1 MSEQLISQE
10 NKQEEFSLKEL
21 ILKAKEWIS
30 YLLGY
35 KWRIIIAGIIG
46 GALGFAYAKYFTKPT
61 YTSTLSFTMEQKNGS
76 GGALGGLASSLGLGD
91 IGGASS
97 SGMFGG
103 ENILHLM
110 KSNRI
115 IHQSLKEPQA
125 ELKGDHLLNLYLKN
139 HFAKSIK
146 SKKSKIK
153 LFPKK
158 LDSVIFNRVQD
169 SLLLAITKNIREN
182 QVLADRLDKKTT
194 IINLE
199 VKDKNEHWAYL
210 FSKALVKN
218 AIDLYLEI
226 KIGKL
231 LRAEKE
237 LIDKRDSI
245 RGLLDGSIT
254 TLAYETDLNSHTPLM
269 RYKTNQV
276 KKQIDVE
283 VLKSMY
289 ANVIQNLEV
298 TKIQRAQE
306 EPIIEIIDEPIMPLE
321 MEKFGKLKGL
331 ILGGISIAFLY
342 VIFLII
348 RKVYNELMDKDKLS
362 EI

>member
-1 MSEQLISQE
+1 MSEQLTNKE
-10 NKQEEFSLKEL
+10 NKQEQISLKEL
-21 ILKAKEWIS
+21 ILKAKDWIS
-30 YLLGY
+30 YFWGY
-35 KWRIIIAGIIG
+35 KWRIIFAGILG
-46 GALGFAYAKYFTKPT
+46 GALGLAYAKYFTKPT

-91 IGGASS
+91 IGSGGS

-125 ELKGDHLLNLYLKN
+125 ELKGDHLLNAYLKN
-139 HFAKSIK
+139 YFYKSIK
-146 SKKSKIK
+146 EKKIK

-158 LDSVIFNRVQD
+158 LDTVVFNRAQD
-169 SLLLAITKNIREN
+169 SLLLAITKNIRET
-182 QVLADRLDKKTT
+182 QIVAARLDKKTT
-194 IINLE
+194 IINLD
-199 VKDKNEHWAYL
+199 VKDINEHWAYL

-231 LRAEKE
+231 LRAEEE
-237 LIDKRDSI
+237 LANKRDSI
-245 RGLLDGSIT
+245 RGLLDGSIN
-254 TLAYETDLNSHTPLM
+254 TLAFETDLNSHTPLM

-289 ANVIQNLEV
+289 SSVIQNLEV

-306 EPIIEIIDEPIMPLE
+306 EPLIEIIDAPLMPLKK
-321 MEKFGKLKGL
+321 EKFSKSKGL
-331 ILGGISIAFLY
+331 IIGGFLS
-342 VIFLII
+342 IFLLII
-348 RKVYNELMDKDKLS
+348 YLVFKKVLKGILN
-362 EI
+362 

>member
-1 MSEQLISQE
+1 MSEQLNNQKT
-10 NKQEEFSLKEL
+10 KQEEISMKEL
-21 ILKAKEWIS
+21 ILKVKDWIS
-30 YLLGY
+30 YLWGY
-35 KWRIIIAGIIG
+35 KWRIIIAGIFG
-46 GALGFAYAKYFTKPT
+46 GALGFVYAKYFTKPT
-61 YTSTLSFTMEQKNGS
+61 YTSSVSFTLEQKNGS

-91 IGGASS
+91 IPTSSS

-103 ENILHLM
+103 ENVLFLM

-115 IHQSLKEPQA
+115 IHQSLKEPQKD
-125 ELKGDHLLNLYLKN
+125 LKGDNLLNAYLNN
-139 HFAKSIK
+139 HFEKGLKEKKIK
-146 SKKSKIK
+146 SY
-153 LFPKK
+153 PKV
-158 LDSVIFNRVQD
+158 LDSIVFNRKQD
-169 SLLLAITKNIREN
+169 SLLLLITKNIREK
-182 QVLADRLDKKTT
+182 QIVAERLDKKTT
-194 IINLE
+194 IINLD
-199 VKDKNEHWAYL
+199 VKDLNEQWAYL

-231 LRAEKE
+231 LRAEEE
-237 LIDKRDSI
+237 LTNKRDSI

-289 ANVIQNLEV
+289 ASVIQNLEV

-306 EPIIEIIDEPIMPLE
+306 EPIIEIIDEPILPLRITT
-321 MEKFGKLKGL
+321 FGKIKGVLYGSVFSVLICIVFYLGSRYLQTLLK
-331 ILGGISIAFLY
+331 S
-342 VIFLII
+342 
-348 RKVYNELMDKDKLS
+348 
-362 EI
+362 

>member
-1 MSEQLISQE
+1 MSEQIIIPE
-10 NKQEEFSLKEL
+10 NKQDEISLKIL
-21 ILKAKEWIS
+21 ILKTKVWMN
-30 YLLGY
+30 YLWGY
-35 KWRIIIAGIIG
+35 KWRIIIAGILG
-46 GALGFAYAKYFTKPT
+46 GALGFGYAKYFSKPT
-61 YTSTLSFTMEQKNGS
+61 YTANTSFTLEQKSSGA

-91 IGGASS
+91 LPTGSS

-103 ENILHLM
+103 ENILHLI

-115 IHQSLKEPQA
+115 IHQSLKQA
-125 ELKGDHLLNLYLKN
+125 QPELNGDHLLNAYVKN
-139 HFAKSIK
+139 HFNRALEDKKINLYPEKVDSI
-146 SKKSKIK
+146 
-153 LFPKK
+153 
-158 LDSVIFNRVQD
+158 VFNREQD
-169 SLLLAITKNIREN
+169 SLLLAITKNIRET
-182 QVLADRLDKKTT
+182 QIVAERLDKKTT
-194 IINLE
+194 IINLD
-199 VKDKNEHWAYL
+199 VKDVNEQWAYL

-231 LRAEKE
+231 LRAEEE
-237 LIDKRDSI
+237 LTNKRDSI

-254 TLAYETDLNSHTPLM
+254 TLAFETDLNSHTPLM

-306 EPIIEIIDEPIMPLE
+306 EPIIEIIDEPILPLN
-321 MEKFGKLKGL
+321 KIQFGKLKGL
-331 ILGGISIAFLY
+331 IIGGVLSAFLL
-342 VIFLII
+342 VGMLLG
-348 RKVYNELMDKDKLS
+348 RNLLKGVMS
-362 EI
+362 

>member
-1 MSEQLISQE
+1 MSEQHTNQE
-10 NKQEEFSLKEL
+10 NKQEEIGLREL
-21 ILKAKEWIS
+21 ILKTKDWIS
-30 YLLGY
+30 YLWGY

-46 GALGFAYAKYFTKPT
+46 GVLGFAYAKYFTKPI
-61 YTSTLSFTMEQKNGS
+61 YTSSVSFTLEQKNGS
-76 GGALGGLASSLGLGD
+76 GGALGGLASSLGLGE
-91 IGGASS
+91 IGAGSS

-103 ENILHLM
+103 ENILHLI

-115 IHQSLKEPQA
+115 IHQSLKETQSG
-125 ELKGDHLLNLYLKN
+125 LKGNHLLNDYIKN
-139 HFAKSIK
+139 HFAKGIK
-146 SKKSKIK
+146 EKKIK
-153 LFPKK
+153 LFPQK
-158 LDSVIFNRVQD
+158 LDSVIFSRPQD
-169 SLLLAITKNIREN
+169 SLLLAITKSIRES
-182 QVLADRLDKKTT
+182 QISVDRLDKKTT
-194 IINLE
+194 IINLD
-199 VKDKNEHWAYL
+199 VKDVNEQWAYL

-231 LRAEKE
+231 LRAEEE
-237 LIDKRDSI
+237 LTNKRDSI

-306 EPIIEIIDEPIMPLE
+306 EPIIEIIDEPLLP
-321 MEKFGKLKGL
+321 
-331 ILGGISIAFLY
+331 LY
-342 VIFLII
+342 VNNKSTLFWLLFLSHLCVFLTIAII
-348 RKVYNELMDKDKLS
+348 SLRRILRT
-362 EI
+362 

>member
-1 MSEQLISQE
+1 MSEQLTNQE
-10 NKQEEFSLKEL
+10 NKQEEIGLKEL
-21 ILKAKEWIS
+21 IFKVKDWIS
-30 YLLGY
+30 YLWGY

-46 GALGFAYAKYFTKPT
+46 GALGFTYAKYFSKPT
-61 YTSTLSFTMEQKNGS
+61 YTANTSFTLEQKSS
-76 GGALGGLASSLGLGD
+76 GASGALGGLASSLGLGD
-91 IGGASS
+91 LPTGSS

-103 ENILHLM
+103 ENILHLI

-115 IHQSLKEPQA
+115 IHQSLKQA
-125 ELKGDHLLNLYLKN
+125 QPELNGDHLLNAYLKH
-139 HFAKSIK
+139 HF
-146 SKKSKIK
+146 KKAIEEKKIN
-153 LFPKK
+153 LYPKK
-158 LDSVIFNRVQD
+158 IDSMVFNREQD
-169 SLLLAITKNIREN
+169 SLLLAITKNIRET
-182 QVLADRLDKKTT
+182 QIIAERLDKKTT
-194 IINLE
+194 IINLD
-199 VKDKNEHWAYL
+199 VKDINEQWAYL

-231 LRAEKE
+231 LRAEEE
-237 LIDKRDSI
+237 LTNKRDSI

-254 TLAYETDLNSHTPLM
+254 TLAFETDLNSHTPLM

-306 EPIIEIIDEPIMPLE
+306 EPIIEIIDEPLLPL
-321 MEKFGKLKGL
+321 KIQIFGKLKAIVLFFVFFSFLSVL
-331 ILGGISIAFLY
+331 IL
-342 VIFLII
+342 IF
-348 RKVYNELMDKDKLS
+348 RKYLRSVLV
-362 EI
+362 

>member
-1 MSEQLISQE
+1 MSEQLTNQE
-10 NKQEEFSLKEL
+10 NKQEEIGLKEL
-21 ILKAKEWIS
+21 IFKAKECIS
-30 YLLGY
+30 YLWGY
-35 KWRIIIAGIIG
+35 KWRIVIAGIIG
-46 GALGFAYAKYFTKPT
+46 GGLGFGYAKFIAKPT
-61 YTSTLSFTMEQKNGS
+61 YTANTSFTLEQKSSGA

-91 IGGASS
+91 LPTGSS

-103 ENILHLM
+103 ENILHLI

-115 IHQSLKEPQA
+115 IHQSLKQA
-125 ELKGDHLLNLYLKN
+125 QPELNGDHLLNAYVKN
-139 HFAKSIK
+139 HFNRALDD
-146 SKKSKIK
+146 KKIN
-153 LFPKK
+153 LYPKK
-158 LDSVIFNRVQD
+158 VDSIVFNREQD
-169 SLLLAITKNIREN
+169 SLLLAITKNIRET
-182 QVLADRLDKKTT
+182 QIVAERLDKKTT

-199 VKDKNEHWAYL
+199 VKDVNEQWAYL

-231 LRAEKE
+231 LRAEEE
-237 LIDKRDSI
+237 LTNKRDSI

-269 RYKTNQV
+269 RYKTTQV

-306 EPIIEIIDEPIMPLE
+306 EPIIEIIDEPILPLN
-321 MEKFGKLKGL
+321 KIQFGKLKGL
-331 ILGGISIAFLY
+331 IIGGVLSAFLL
-342 VIFLII
+342 VSMLLG
-348 RKVYNELMDKDKLS
+348 RNLLKGVMS
-362 EI
+362 

>member
-1 MSEQLISQE
+1 MSEQLTNQE
-10 NKQEEFSLKEL
+10 NKQEEISLKEL
-21 ILKAKEWIS
+21 ILKAKDWIS
-30 YLLGY
+30 YLWGY
-35 KWRIIIAGIIG
+35 KWRIIFAGIVG
-46 GALGFAYAKYFTKPT
+46 GALGFGYAKYFTKPT
-61 YTSTLSFTMEQKNGS
+61 YTSSVSFTLEQKNGS

-91 IGGASS
+91 IPTSSS

-103 ENILHLM
+103 ENVLYLM

-115 IHQSLKEPQA
+115 IHQSLKEPQ
-125 ELKGDHLLNLYLKN
+125 EDLNGDNLLNAYLNN
-139 HFAKSIK
+139 HFEKGLKEKKIK
-146 SKKSKIK
+146 SY
-153 LFPKK
+153 PKV
-158 LDSVIFNRVQD
+158 LDSIVFNRKQD
-169 SLLLAITKNIREN
+169 SLLLVITKNIREK
-182 QVLADRLDKKTT
+182 QIVAERLDKKTT
-194 IINLE
+194 IINLD
-199 VKDKNEHWAYL
+199 VKDVNEQWAYL

-231 LRAEKE
+231 LRAEEE
-237 LIDKRDSI
+237 LTNKRDSI

-269 RYKTNQV
+269 RFKTNQV

-306 EPIIEIIDEPIMPLE
+306 EPIIEIIDEPILPLKV
-321 MEKFGKLKGL
+321 EKFGKVKGALMFFTLFSFLASLL
-331 ILGGISIAFLY
+331 IF
-342 VIFLII
+342 F
-348 RKVYNELMDKDKLS
+348 RKYMRSLLR
-362 EI
+362 